1 MIPGQ
6 LWGDSARYLEGI
18 QSPAPITVEQ
28 PAAREVDPIVPGPAE
43 QIYTIF
49 EGHLG
54 DPATGD
60 LPRDL
65 GDVHPLTNR
74 QVRE

>member
-49 EGHLG
+49 EGTSEIQRLVIS
-54 DPATGD
+54 
-60 LPRDL
+60 R
-65 GDVHPLTNR
+65 VI
-74 QVRE
+74 